1 MRLAPRSTWP
11 MAVPERRHHHVT
23 GGAGSQPRSRL
34 AEDFPEV
41 VGVQQCGQAHH
52 RDDGRQQAQGHLEG
66 ERAGVAEAVG
76 VAEAAERVLQQS
88 PPAGAAQRLQR
99 IVSLQLVGL
108 RDQRGRAHDATPSMV
123 TVIGGQSLIANGI
136 KLFVHRERPPTR
148 PATRPAR
155 LASAVAG
162 GLAFANVDRSPDRRR
177 DLAARTARR
186 RPGRPDRQPRRPAA
200 HVTPRRRGAGA
211 RAGRR
216 HRGARLLPG
225 PQPAGAPL
233 PGGRRR
239 RTGLRRRPLPVR
251 RPCAGR
257 AQGQGLH
264 HHQAAGRGQELGG
277 AVRAGA
283 RLRGGPVRGRRRVRA
298 RPARPQDRR
307 GRGFR
312 ADPDGAR
319 ARPPRQLPGA
329 RRRGRQTGRL
339 PHPCQRA
346 GDPHAQTC
354 RHPGPGA
361 PLRAAPSRLQPD
373 RLRRGHRHGDR
384 DRHRPG
390 RAAAGRCA
398 ARDGVGV
405 GGRGRQGRRGL
416 PRGPR
421 RPGGALG
428 GRHRLSG
435 PAVQS
440 PPRPPLLRSRGN
452 RALMGASAAT
462 AVLVVAIGTLGTF
475 GMRGWGRVPFSVPS
489 VPWYHAW
496 PYYLFWAPRL
506 DRTWAELVLPVA
518 VLVAA
523 GLVAAA
529 GLVRAR
535 RAWLAGSLVGAFAL
549 DLAVAAL
556 AGGPRAWQAPLAA
569 SGEYPRAVPQ
579 VGAIPTFLHDF
590 ATRVPGLPDYAAQ
603 HPPGATL
610 FYVLVA
616 RVWPGLGGATVATVA
631 AACLGLLVVAALAR
645 DELREVGERWAV
657 VCWALAPA
665 VVLYAATSADAM
677 WAPVLAGAALAAH
690 RGLMRRS
697 LAWTVAGGALL
708 WLASMMTFAAM
719 LLLPFL
725 AVRAIGLAAGQGS
738 KGGSWVVRWAAITT
752 ATVLALAAL
761 LWLATGYDLV
771 ATVQAVNRFWSTAPG
786 TRTRSWLWWSF
797 GDLVAFAAI
806 LGVPLTA
813 ALVVGVWAALR
824 RRAWWSFEVATLASL
839 LAGALWGHTKGEV
852 ERMWQFL
859 VPFAVVVAVRQLL
872 RWRASMPVVAAVL
885 LTQSVLVQL
894 LFFTRW

>member
-162 GLAFANVDRSPDRRR
+162 GLAFANVDRSPDLRR
-177 DLAARTARR
+177 DLAARTARRRPGAVAYRHSRQAR

-200 HVTPRRRGAGA
+200 HVTPRRRGAGP

-523 GLVAAA
+523 ALVASA
-529 GLVRAR
+529 GLVREAR
-535 RAWLAGSLVGAFAL
+535 GWVGGTRVGAFAL

-590 ATRVPGLPDYAAQ
+590 ATRV
-603 HPPGATL
+603 
-610 FYVLVA
+610 
-616 RVWPGLGGATVATVA
+616 
-631 AACLGLLVVAALAR
+631 
-645 DELREVGERWAV
+645 VGERWAV

-677 WAPVLAGAALAAH
+677 WAPLLAAAALAAH
-690 RGLMRRS
+690 RGLERRS
-697 LAWTVAGGALL
+697 LPWTLAGGALL
-708 WLASMMTFAAM
+708 WMASMMTFAAV
-719 LLLPFL
+719 LVLPFL
-725 AVRAIGLAAGQGS
+725 AVRAIGAALGQGS
-738 KGGSWVVRWAAITT
+738 MGWRWVARWAAATT
-752 ATVLALAAL
+752 AAVLVLAAL
-761 LWLATGYDLV
+761 LWLATGYDV
-771 ATVQAVNRFWSTAPG
+771 FATVQAVNHFWSTAPG
-786 TRTRSWLWWSF
+786 TRTRSWLAWSL

-813 ALVVGVWAALR
+813 GLVVGAWSALR
-824 RRAWWSFEVATLASL
+824 RRAWWSFEVATLSSL

-872 RWRASMPVVAAVL
+872 RWRASMPVVAAML

>member
-162 GLAFANVDRSPDRRR
+162 GLAFANVDRSPDLRR
-177 DLAARTARR
+177 DLAARTARRRPGAVAYRHSRQAR

-200 HVTPRRRGAGA
+200 HVTPRRRGAG
-211 RAGRR
+211 
-216 HRGARLLPG
+216 P
-225 PQPAGAPL
+225 
-233 PGGRRR
+233 
-239 RTGLRRRPLPVR
+239 
-251 RPCAGR
+251 
-257 AQGQGLH
+257 
-264 HHQAAGRGQELGG
+264 
-277 AVRAGA
+277 

-616 RVWPGLGGATVATVA
+616 RVWPGLGGAAVATVA

-690 RGLMRRS
+690 RGLVRRS
-697 LAWTVAGGALL
+697 PAWTLAGGALL
-708 WLASMMTFAAM
+708 WLASMMTFAAA
-719 LLLPFL
+719 LVLPFL
-725 AVRAIGLAAGQGS
+725 LVRAVAVGS
-738 KGGSWVVRWAAITT
+738 GPGRPWRWA
-752 ATVLALAAL
+752 
-761 LWLATGYDLV
+761 
-771 ATVQAVNRFWSTAPG
+771 
-786 TRTRSWLWWSF
+786 
-797 GDLVAFAAI
+797 
-806 LGVPLTA
+806 
-813 ALVVGVWAALR
+813 VGWAA
-824 RRAWWSFEVATLASL
+824 
-839 LAGALWGHTKGEV
+839 
-852 ERMWQFL
+852 
-859 VPFAVVVAVRQLL
+859 
-872 RWRASMPVVAAVL
+872 
-885 LTQSVLVQL
+885 
-894 LFFTRW
+894 

>member
-162 GLAFANVDRSPDRRR
+162 GLAFANVDRSPDLRR
-177 DLAARTARR
+177 DLAARTARRRPGAVAYRHSRQAR

-200 HVTPRRRGAGA
+200 HVTPRRRGAGP

-298 RPARPQDRR
+298 R
-307 GRGFR
+307 
-312 ADPDGAR
+312 
-319 ARPPRQLPGA
+319 
-329 RRRGRQTGRL
+329 
-339 PHPCQRA
+339 
-346 GDPHAQTC
+346 
-354 RHPGPGA
+354 
-361 PLRAAPSRLQPD
+361 PSRLQPD

-616 RVWPGLGGATVATVA
+616 RVWPGLGGAAVATVA

-665 VVLYAATSADAM
+665 VVLYAATSAD
-677 WAPVLAGAALAAH
+677 
-690 RGLMRRS
+690 
-697 LAWTVAGGALL
+697 
-708 WLASMMTFAAM
+708 
-719 LLLPFL
+719 
-725 AVRAIGLAAGQGS
+725 
-738 KGGSWVVRWAAITT
+738 
-752 ATVLALAAL
+752 
-761 LWLATGYDLV
+761 
-771 ATVQAVNRFWSTAPG
+771 
-786 TRTRSWLWWSF
+786 
-797 GDLVAFAAI
+797 
-806 LGVPLTA
+806 
-813 ALVVGVWAALR
+813 
-824 RRAWWSFEVATLASL
+824 
-839 LAGALWGHTKGEV
+839 
-852 ERMWQFL
+852 
-859 VPFAVVVAVRQLL
+859 
-872 RWRASMPVVAAVL
+872 
-885 LTQSVLVQL
+885 
-894 LFFTRW
+894 

>member
-1 MRLAPRSTWP
+1 
-11 MAVPERRHHHVT
+11 
-23 GGAGSQPRSRL
+23 
-34 AEDFPEV
+34 
-41 VGVQQCGQAHH
+41 
-52 RDDGRQQAQGHLEG
+52 
-66 ERAGVAEAVG
+66 
-76 VAEAAERVLQQS
+76 
-88 PPAGAAQRLQR
+88 
-99 IVSLQLVGL
+99 
-108 RDQRGRAHDATPSMV
+108 
-123 TVIGGQSLIANGI
+123 
-136 KLFVHRERPPTR
+136 
-148 PATRPAR
+148 
-155 LASAVAG
+155 
-162 GLAFANVDRSPDRRR
+162 
-177 DLAARTARR
+177 
-186 RPGRPDRQPRRPAA
+186 
-200 HVTPRRRGAGA
+200 
-211 RAGRR
+211 
-216 HRGARLLPG
+216 
-225 PQPAGAPL
+225 
-233 PGGRRR
+233 
-239 RTGLRRRPLPVR
+239 
-251 RPCAGR
+251 
-257 AQGQGLH
+257 
-264 HHQAAGRGQELGG
+264 
-277 AVRAGA
+277 
-283 RLRGGPVRGRRRVRA
+283 
-298 RPARPQDRR
+298 
-307 GRGFR
+307 
-312 ADPDGAR
+312 
-319 ARPPRQLPGA
+319 
-329 RRRGRQTGRL
+329 
-339 PHPCQRA
+339 
-346 GDPHAQTC
+346 
-354 RHPGPGA
+354 
-361 PLRAAPSRLQPD
+361 
-373 RLRRGHRHGDR
+373 
-384 DRHRPG
+384 
-390 RAAAGRCA
+390 
-398 ARDGVGV
+398 
-405 GGRGRQGRRGL
+405 
-416 PRGPR
+416 
-421 RPGGALG
+421 
-428 GRHRLSG
+428 
-435 PAVQS
+435 VQS

-616 RVWPGLGGATVATVA
+616 RVWPGLGGAAVATVA

-708 WLASMMTFAAM
+708 WLASMMTFAAV

-872 RWRASMPVVAAVL
+872 RWRASMPVVAAML